1 MIDVVIPTHV
11 KDAETLELCIEH
23 VKKNVMNL
31 NKVYIVSKD
40 KLTDNAEWIPE
51 SDFPFSLDDVI
62 DIIGESWKTTWYY
75 QQI

>member
-51 SDFPFSLDDVI
+51 SDFPFSLNTRTSI
-62 DIIGESWKTTWYY
+62 PKPLLCISPA
-75 QQI
+75 

>member
-40 KLTDNAEWIPE
+40 KLTDNTNINKYEIKKRTKNKN
-51 SDFPFSLDDVI
+51 FI
-62 DIIGESWKTTWYY
+62 MG
-75 QQI
+75 